1 MVRKA
6 WTACGYP
13 SGEQLSCAEHG
24 QIVVLS
30 DDEVRN
36 LVRQYCGQDGVDHLD
51 DVENE
56 NEDFH
61 IIEAS
66 FNLDDEDEDEE
77 E

>member
-13 SGEQLSCAEHG
+13 SEEQLSCAEHG